1 MYYLNKIVWAMV
13 NPLVLGMLLTAA
25 GLVFACLKWRKSCI
39 GLLSGAIAW
48 LWIWSMPLV
57 AESLGASL
65 ESEFADVPVEQ
76 LPQADVIV
84 LLGGGMNAATNVCP
98 YPNLCAAADRV
109 WHAARIFKA
118 GKAPVI
124 VPSGTGSDRCE
135 VPFLVDLGV
144 PREAIRAEAESRNTE
159 ENAKF
164 VAELLKDRDRP
175 KALLVTS
182 AWHMRRALLMYRRY
196 APDLEIVPAPS
207 DYENTVKRAQPLT
220 GGDFFPDFYAL
231 EASSTAWK
239 EILGYWWYKIARR

>member
-13 NPLVLGMLLTAA
+13 NPLAIGMLLVIA
-25 GLVFACLKWRKSCI
+25 GIVFASLKRRRTCV
-39 GLLSGAIAW
+39 GVLVAAVAW

-57 AESLGASL
+57 AEALGASL
-65 ESEFADVPVEQ
+65 ESEFAEVPVEQ
-76 LPQADVIV
+76 LPQADAII
-84 LLGGGMNAATNVCP
+84 LLGGGMNSATNVYA
-98 YPNLCAAADRV
+98 YPNLCSAADRV

-118 GKAPVI
+118 GKAPLI

-144 PREAIRAEAESRNTE
+144 PREAIHAEAESRNTE

-164 VAELLKDRDRP
+164 VADRLKDRDHP
-175 KALLVTS
+175 KVLLVTS

-196 APDLEIVPAPS
+196 APGLEIVPAPA

-220 GGDFFPDFYAL
+220 GGDFCPDFYAL
-231 EASSTAWK
+231 EASSTVWK

>member
-1 MYYLNKIVWAMV
+1 M
-13 NPLVLGMLLTAA
+13 
-25 GLVFACLKWRKSCI
+25 
-39 GLLSGAIAW
+39 
-48 LWIWSMPLV
+48 
-57 AESLGASL
+57 
-65 ESEFADVPVEQ
+65 EQ
-76 LPQADVIV
+76 LPQADAVV

-118 GKAPVI
+118 GKAPLI
-124 VPSGTGSDRCE
+124 VPSGTGCDLCE

-164 VAELLKDRDRP
+164 VAELLKDRAHP
-175 KALLVTS
+175 KVLLVTS

-220 GGDFFPDFYAL
+220 GGDFCPDFYAL
-231 EASSTAWK
+231 EASCTAWK
-239 EILGYWWYKIARR
+239 EILGYWWYRIVRR